1 MSRPE
6 LNAEQLPAVERHQRD
21 LLLSAGAGSGKTR
34 VLVERYLRILED
46 GGWDPALPARL
57 LAITFT
63 EKAAQ
68 EMRDRIYREVTLR
81 AAGAE
86 AEVAGRLAELGRE
99 LETAPISTIHGFC
112 SRLLRENAA
121 EAGLDPRFRVP
132 DPVELRELEDE
143 IFARMLSEENA
154 DLQLLGGEM
163 GLDKLRQGLAE
174 HRELRR
180 SLGLPSDS
188 GEEAEA
194 RVKSQE
200 DAARRLFESHW
211 LTWQWSLPDRF
222 ANLCAHLPGGAHPK
236 PASAEKIQAALVLL
250 TGRDKLDAD
259 LPGGLL
265 DAMKRLTVGA
275 KTLGDEGELE
285 RKWKPFK
292 KELEEARRALAPLA
306 AEAVDRPRG
315 LRAAFFRLQ
324 AESDRRLRQAMRVHS
339 WLDFEDLQLSALGL
353 LEGDPALRDRLRSQ
367 YRQILVDEMQDTNHL
382 QLRLIRQ
389 LAPEKKDEA
398 RALFLVGDPR
408 QSIYGFRNADVEV
421 FRREARRAAD
431 QGTGHSLST
440 NYRSHPALLDFFNAF
455 FPSMDFPPMDS
466 PREGDGEARVSIQ
479 LTVSGDLH
487 TQGARHIAAERLA
500 DTLREAFDAGLAVR
514 DGEGERPLDWKD
526 VAILVRS
533 GGAISPL
540 VRALTA
546 RGIPHEA
553 AGGKEYFIRQELLD
567 LENLIAALDD
577 PYHRFKLARG
587 LRSEAIGLSRR
598 DLVTL
603 MLPATGEALPAD
615 MGQRQGMQLIESLEA
630 AAGPDSELSETGR
643 RRVDRFLS
651 LRREIGPRLH
661 RLPMQELVEEIVRAS
676 GFDLRAA
683 TERYGLKMLRNL
695 RQLSE
700 LLGELERHRRMSV
713 TEFLE
718 HMRRIREISPK
729 RQEAWVP
736 EEGES
741 LVKILTIHAAKGL
754 EFPLV
759 VVADLERDLSSMRR
773 PGDLASLRLD
783 GEGEQDAL
791 LGLLWRDGE
800 GGRHPDLVHEWI
812 RLSSDRRE
820 EEESRRLLYVAMTR
834 AKDYLLLSG
843 VMRKKSVE
851 KALEEFDLPP
861 ARPGAHFL
869 AELQR
874 GLRDVDAALYRV
886 DWHHEGPPGPLGRA
900 LGRTEGD
907 APTPAPS
914 PEWAPLASK
923 VEAPAELELP
933 VTSLAL
939 LHACPLRWLLERRYD
954 LDGSSRGLAE
964 PFHAWEGA
972 GDDGPAGASFGTDL
986 HRILEH
992 WDFRVEAEAAFEAAC
1007 PADLDEVRRKAARET
1022 LLEFFATENVWT
1034 RQRLP
1039 EGSEIRREES
1049 FVLKLEGLRI
1059 TGQIDLHFIWDDQR
1073 FLVDW
1078 KSDRVD
1084 EATIPDRLHHHQLQM
1099 ALYALALREA
1109 GRPASRA
1116 FIAFL
1121 RAGQFREVDADER
1134 HLKWAEK
1141 LAINLAR
1148 KAAELTI
1155 PGQLSGG
1162 LESLPAPNEPPC
1174 PGCPW
1179 RDGPCTRAYRK
1190 GELIG

>member
-6 LNAEQLPAVERHQRD
+6 LNAEQLPAVERHQQD

-46 GGWDPALPARL
+46 GRWDPSLPARL

-81 AAGAE
+81 AEE
-86 AEVAGRLAELGRE
+86 AEPETAARLAELGRE

-143 IFARMLSEENA
+143 IFARLLSEENA

-163 GLDKLRQGLAE
+163 GLDKLRQGLAA

-180 SLGLPSDS
+180 SLGLSQDS
-188 GEEAEA
+188 GEDAEA
-194 RVKSQE
+194 RVIAQEKS
-200 DAARRLFESHW
+200 ARSLFETHW
-211 LTWQWSLPDRF
+211 LDWQRQLAGRF
-222 ANLCAHLPGGAHPK
+222 AGLCAHLPGGVHPK
-236 PASAEKIQAALVLL
+236 PASAEKIEVAMALLAGLEELRPELPKQLL
-250 TGRDKLDAD
+250 E
-259 LPGGLL
+259 
-265 DAMKRLTVGA
+265 AMKRFTA
-275 KTLGDEGELE
+275 APKSLGDEGELE

-306 AEAVDRPRG
+306 AVEISRPRG
-315 LRAAFFRLQ
+315 LRAAFFRLH
-324 AESDRRLRQAMRVHS
+324 AGLDRRLRQAMRAHS
-339 WLDFEDLQLSALGL
+339 WLDFEDLQLSALAL
-353 LEGDPALRDRLRSQ
+353 LERDRALRDRLRAQ

-389 LAPEKKDEA
+389 LAPEEKDES
-398 RALFLVGDPR
+398 RTLFLVGDPR

-421 FRREARRAAD
+421 FRREERRAAEV
-431 QGTGHSLST
+431 GRSLSLST

-455 FPSMDFPPMDS
+455 FPAEAFPPMES
-466 PREGDGEARVSIQ
+466 PRASDGETRVSIQ
-479 LTVSGDLH
+479 LTVSGELN
-487 TQGARHIAAERLA
+487 TQGARHLAAEQLA

-514 DGEGERPLDWKD
+514 DGEGERPMDWKD

-567 LENLIAALDD
+567 LENLVAALDD

-603 MLPATGEALPAD
+603 MLPASGDPLPA
-615 MGQRQGMQLIESLEA
+615 GVEQRQGRQLIERLEA
-630 AAGPDSELSETGR
+630 AAKEGDLSEAGR
-643 RRVDRFLS
+643 RRVERFLS

-713 TEFLE
+713 SEFLE

-741 LVKILTIHAAKGL
+741 LVRILTIHAAKGL

-783 GEGEQDAL
+783 DGSEQEAL
-791 LGLLWRDGE
+791 LGLVWRDGE
-800 GGRHPDLVHEWI
+800 GGKHPDLVHEWI

-820 EEESRRLLYVAMTR
+820 EEESRRLFYVALTR

-843 VMRKKSVE
+843 VLRKKSVE
-851 KALEEFDLPP
+851 EALEEFELPP
-861 ARPGAHFL
+861 AKPGAQFM
-869 AELQR
+869 AELRR
-874 GLRDVDAALYRV
+874 GLGGVDSSLYRV
-886 DWHHEGPPGPLGRA
+886 DWHHEGRPAALGRA
-900 LGRTEGD
+900 LGRPDED
-907 APTPAPS
+907 APATVS
-914 PEWAPLASK
+914 LPEWSPLAAK
-923 VEAPAELELP
+923 VEAPVELELP
-933 VTSLAL
+933 VTSLSL
-939 LHACPLRWLLERRYD
+939 LHACPLRWLLERRFD

-964 PFHAWEGA
+964 PFHAREGA
-972 GDDGPAGASFGTDL
+972 DDEGPAGASFGTDL

-992 WDFRVEAEAAFEAAC
+992 WDFRAAPETAFDGAC
-1007 PADLDEVRRKAARET
+1007 PADLDEARRSAARET
-1022 LLEFFATENVWT
+1022 LLAFFGTENVWT
-1034 RQRLP
+1034 QQRLP
-1039 EGSEIRREES
+1039 EATYIKREES

-1059 TGQIDLHFIWDDQR
+1059 TGQIDLHFLWEDQR

-1084 EATIPDRLHHHQLQM
+1084 EATIPDRIHHHQLQM

-1121 RAGQFREVDADER
+1121 RAGQFREVDSDER

-1141 LAINLAR
+1141 LALNLAR
-1148 KAAELTI
+1148 KAAELTA
-1155 PGQLSGG
+1155 PGRLTSG

-1179 RDGPCTRAYRK
+1179 RQGPCTRAYRK
-1190 GELIG
+1190 GEMST